1 MKKNM
6 KLYDVLSAMDDDLP
20 LQVTK
25 NGHGHLE
32 LYCIPHSVY
41 RVQICFMSEEETW
54 VNTYPTSPILIPWYD
69 CEVCGVQ
76 PSDKK
81 YTLEIWLN
89 DEQYVLDKGW
99 LELKGEEHDA

>member
-6 KLYDVLSAMDDDLP
+6 KLYDILSAMDDNLP

-25 NGHGHLE
+25 NEHGHLE
-32 LYCIPHSVY
+32 LYCIPLSVY

-54 VNTYPTSPILIPWYD
+54 VNTYPTNPILIPWYD
-69 CEVCGVQ
+69 CEVYGIE
-76 PSDKK
+76 PSDQHR
-81 YTLEIWLN
+81 TLNIWLK

-99 LELKGEEHDA
+99 LELKGE